1 MEEPEDPGLQAKH
14 TTTKMTKRRWGH
26 RALPTGFTPC
36 QYPKVSN
43 YPMISKNMMDPRS
56 HSHGSQIICKNKN
69 IGRNQ
74 GNSHAK
80 FVITPHQRGKVVVEQ
95 VRKRNNSNLGRA
107 HKAIYEQL
115 QVDI

>member
-1 MEEPEDPGLQAKH
+1 MALGLFA
-14 TTTKMTKRRWGH
+14 
-26 RALPTGFTPC
+26 
-36 QYPKVSN
+36 S
-43 YPMISKNMMDPRS
+43 SK
-56 HSHGSQIICKNKN
+56 K

-80 FVITPHQRGKVVVEQ
+80 FAITPHRRGKVVVEQ
-95 VRKRNNSNLGRA
+95 VRKRNNWKLGRA